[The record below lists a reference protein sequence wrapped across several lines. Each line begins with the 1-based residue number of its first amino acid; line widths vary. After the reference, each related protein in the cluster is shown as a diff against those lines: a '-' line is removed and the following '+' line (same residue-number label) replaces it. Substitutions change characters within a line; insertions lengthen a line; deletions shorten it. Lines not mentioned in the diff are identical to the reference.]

1 MKSVMTVSDPE
12 AFQLMADDTRRKI
25 IHMLRAKEMT
35 VSQLAGELGLTP
47 QAVYHHIKKLLKA
60 GLVEVSREE
69 RVDHLI
75 ESYYRAA
82 AEAFLFH
89 MGEASPGEKYASE
102 ELRAAVKGLKELGFE
117 IEEDQGKMAKLI
129 DLQAKLA
136 KCCGSGKYDSEIS
149 KLESVGFMTKQTIL
163 EYVRLLSQSDKEY
176 EEFQRLQREYRE
188 ALKSLMKRKSM
199 ANA

>member
-1 MKSVMTVSDPE
+1 
-12 AFQLMADDTRRKI
+12 MADDTRRKI

-60 GLVEVSREE
+60 GLVEVAREE
-69 RVDHLI
+69 RVEHLI

-89 MGEASPGEKYASE
+89 MGEASLEQKYASE
-102 ELRAAVKGLKELGFE
+102 ELYAAIKGLKELGFE
-117 IEEDQGKMAKLI
+117 IEEDQRKISRLI
-129 DLQAKLA
+129 ELQAELA
-136 KCCGSGKYDSEIS
+136 KCCGSGKYDSAVS
-149 KLESVGFMTKQTIL
+149 KLESVGFITKQTIL
-163 EYVRLLSQSDKEY
+163 ELARLLSLSDEEY

-188 ALKSLMKRKSM
+188 ALKSLLKKGSM
-199 ANA
+199 PAT